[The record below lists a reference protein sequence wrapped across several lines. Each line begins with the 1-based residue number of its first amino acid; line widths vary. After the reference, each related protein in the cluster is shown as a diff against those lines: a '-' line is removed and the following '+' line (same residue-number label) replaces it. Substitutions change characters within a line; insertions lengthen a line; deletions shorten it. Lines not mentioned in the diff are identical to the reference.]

1 MGRSVQSYV
10 PHSVM
15 GLAEY
20 DGSQLGSKVCRS
32 KAVVSHISRN
42 TSEMWGTLGFVA
54 AREGLP
60 LLAKLFRCLDEGFD
74 QRRVIKP
81 SDGNGY
87 L

>member
-15 GLAEY
+15 GSAEY
-20 DGSQLGSKVCRS
+20 NEAPLASKL
-32 KAVVSHISRN
+32 A
-42 TSEMWGTLGFVA
+42 G
-54 AREGLP
+54 RELWHPWFCCGAKFPNLELRRGLS